1 MSLHPK
7 SSLQL
12 TSISTPSIAV
22 KKTLTILVVDD
33 SPVERARLRH
43 LLELESYR
51 VLEARNQLESLE
63 LANREDIDLVLLDA
77 PMHEID
83 GFESIRMLRQS
94 SEFSDK
100 AIVAMISIDGDD
112 QVTEAITSG
121 ANDYIG
127 KPVNRSVLAAR
138 IRSQML
144 AKESQ
149 KALRESEERYALVS
163 RGTNDGIWD
172 WNLLTGDL
180 YLSPRWRA
188 MVGREDPEWHPQGAE
203 WIDLVYQDDRKRVLS
218 DLESHLC
225 GESSFFETEL
235 RMQGKNQSYRWML
248 CRGLAVKDISGVASR
263 IAGSLTDITEGKVA
277 DALTGL
283 PNRMLFRDRIERCIE
298 QIARRQ
304 TRPFAVI
311 YADIDDFKLI
321 NDQYGHDAGDAF
333 LVSVASRIESVLR
346 KSDAVLA
353 RLGGDEF
360 GILLETV
367 CNEEDAIRVAK
378 RIHEKLSLPIVVGE
392 REIMTRA
399 SMGIVIANS
408 VEQDSK
414 EACFTAEK
422 LLTQADTAMYLAKS
436 QSDCPYCVFND
447 KMTIESTVRLELGSE
462 LRHAIER
469 DELSLHYQPIV
480 DLETSTT
487 FGFEALVRWHH
498 PVQGIVSPS
507 VFIPIAESK
516 GMIVEIGEWVLR
528 RACQQAEQW
537 RNKFERELVISV
549 NVSMRQLASKGFVET
564 VVDALQTTRL
574 PPKCLKLEVTESLL
588 MQQPAETLSKLH
600 ALRES
605 GVTIAIDDFGTGY
618 SSLSYLH
625 QMPLDVLKIDRS
637 FVNGMFDSGK
647 HLAIVRAIL
656 ALATSLQLKVIAE
669 GVETIEQ
676 LQQLQVLGCDM
687 VQGYFFSRPL
697 AASDAAELLVRN
709 WEWPKA
715 EVCSLFLPSDRTRQL
730 LTQRPEGKYTIGL
743 L

>member
-1 MSLHPK
+1 MATFN
-7 SSLQL
+7 
-12 TSISTPSIAV
+12 TSAV
-22 KKTLTILVVDD
+22 VEKKMARILVVH
-33 SPVERARLRH
+33 EGRLTRAKLIQF
-43 LLELESYR
+43 LVPEGYW
-51 VLEARNQLESLE
+51 VLEAHNAMEC
-63 LANREDIDLVLLDA
+63 LAIVEREVVDLVLVDTLLTDLDG
-77 PMHEID
+77 MET
-83 GFESIRMLRQS
+83 IRLLRQS
-94 SEFSDK
+94 FPLSKLAIIAMTSSDGEEQVAEAF
-100 AIVAMISIDGDD
+100 AI
-112 QVTEAITSG
+112 G
-121 ANDYIG
+121 ANDYVT
-127 KPVNRSVLAAR
+127 KPVNQAVLVAR
-138 IRSQML
+138 VKAQLL
-144 AKESQ
+144 ACDIQ
-149 KALRESEERYALVS
+149 KRLQESEERYALVS

-188 MVGREDPEWHPQGAE
+188 MVGREDINWQPRGAE
-203 WIDLVYQDDRKRVLS
+203 WIELVYHEDRNRVLN

-248 CRGLAVKDISGVASR
+248 CRGLAVRDPSGLACR
-263 IAGSLTDITEGKVA
+263 IAGSLTDISEGKVA

-304 TRPFAVI
+304 TRPFALI

-333 LVSVASRIESVLR
+333 LVSVANRIDSVLR

-360 GILLETV
+360 GILLESV
-367 CNEEDAIRVAK
+367 CNEEDAIRVAT
-378 RIHEKLSLPIVVGE
+378 RIHEKLLLPIVVAE
-392 REIMTRA
+392 REIMTRL

-408 VEQDSK
+408 CTQDSR
-414 EACFTAEK
+414 EVVITAEK
-422 LLTQADTAMYLAKS
+422 LLNQADTAMYVAKS
-436 QSDCPYCVFND
+436 QSDCPYCVFKNE
-447 KMTIESTVRLELGSE
+447 MTAETTIRLELGSE
-462 LRHAIER
+462 LRHAIAR
-469 DELSLHYQPIV
+469 DELSLRYQPIV
-480 DLETSTT
+480 DLESATT
-487 FGFEALVRWHH
+487 FGFEALVRWQH
-498 PVQGIVSPS
+498 PVQGNVPPNI
-507 VFIPIAESK
+507 FIPIAEAK

-528 RACQQAEQW
+528 KACQHAAQW
-537 RNKFERELVISV
+537 RTQFDRELVISV

-564 VVDALQTTRL
+564 VIDALHTTQL

-588 MQQPAETLSKLH
+588 MQQPKDTLSKLYE
-600 ALRES
+600 LRES

-637 FVNGMFDSGK
+637 FVNGMFESGK

-697 AASDAAELLVRN
+697 AVAEATELIVRN
-709 WEWPKA
+709 WEWPRA
-715 EVCSLFLPSDRTRQL
+715 EVCSLILTKGSGGQL

-743 L
+743 S